1 MREGDFAGDTRML
14 FDKTAQLSILNPR
27 TLNLRYGGDKT
38 LAAEHSGV
46 LGDVDEGV
54 AHR

>member
-27 TLNLRYGGDKT
+27 TLNLRCGGEDKT
-38 LAAEHSGV
+38 LAAEHSSV
-46 LGDVDEGV
+46 PGDVRLTGT
-54 AHR
+54 